1 MSKAW
6 WLDCL
11 KRWDQ
16 FEAGEVAEK
25 QVSGLWNGRLWIQ
38 LYSAQNLMTF
48 WIEGHLLMAE
58 NWCLMKTFNWI
69 REPRTL
75 YNKQNFHCSTFCSY
89 KNLRELLF
97 LYNINL
103 CLSLETTHFFLRLI
117 ENLPHIKAVH
127 NLKMLMKLIYVIMP
141 HVVHNN

>member
-25 QVSGLWNGRLWIQ
+25 QVSGLWNGRIWIQ
-38 LYSAQNLMTF
+38 LNSAQNLVTF